1 MGTCCPKDPVVKDIY
16 YFDAFKDMKSELK
29 YIKENST
36 INKDVYLIKTKS
48 MPQFIKL
55 IKETDSLNNNDK
67 EKELKT
73 KLRDYEKEETIEFIT
88 DSEEGNKL
96 ANSNEEDNEFIIV
109 GDKFIEKMN
118 LNKDEDI
125 TNKKVNLF
133 TDKELKKKIRF
144 KSSHQEIFITS
155 DNNNGF
161 YKFIK

>member
-1 MGTCCPKDPVVKDIY
+1 MGTCTKDPVIKDIY
-16 YFDAFKDMKSELK
+16 FFDAFKDIKNEFK

-55 IKETDSLNNNDK
+55 IKETDSLNNNDN
-67 EKELKT
+67 EKELII
-73 KLRDYEKEETIEFIT
+73 KLRDYKKEETIEFIT

-118 LNKDEDI
+118 LNQDIDI

-133 TDKELKKKIRF
+133 TDKELKLKIRF